1 MKNLFII
8 FCLLFGIAAAPA
20 AEPISVV
27 VMDPLC
33 KELACDCVAGYA
45 QRNYHT
51 LAAFLQRK
59 LGAEV
64 NVVFAEDLAAAA
76 KKSTVPPALIIGK
89 KSVVLS
95 EAGKHKLEVTPLAR
109 LTGKDGSPDQFG
121 LIVVRK
127 ESPAMTV
134 ADLKGYRILFGPE
147 DCDEK
152 SAAAVTLLKENG
164 IEIPAKLETSPTC
177 STAAVALMGLKP
189 DVRAAGV
196 ISSYAEPLL
205 AGCGAIK
212 QGDLRVIGKTKPVAF
227 ITAFATKAV
236 PAKRV
241 TEITEALLDT
251 GEDPALLKVMESLL
265 GFIELEETAAP
276 TTPPAAWNQFR
287 GPKRD
292 GSAAWLP
299 GTLPA
304 KAAFD
309 WQVTLPSDGVGGI
322 AATDK
327 VVVLGARDALDGGD
341 VFFCLDA
348 ATGAERWRFQYPAPA
363 REPLDY
369 GNSPRATP
377 LIAGGRVFVLGA
389 FGHLHCLDLATGAL
403 QWVCHLP
410 GEFDAAVP
418 HWGYSSSPLLVA
430 NKLLVQ
436 PGGAEASLVA
446 LDPATGDVLWE
457 SPGGK
462 AAYAG
467 FIAAEIHGVTQVI
480 GCDEESFG
488 GWDLATGRR
497 LWKIVP
503 GSIRDFHV
511 PTPFMVGA
519 RLFVVG
525 ENNGAR
531 LHDFDPQ
538 GALVQPPLAHSDAL
552 APDAHTPVLT
562 AAGIVG
568 LGEKFCCLDAATLGM
583 HWSVD
588 EPELGTYASMI
599 SNGRDRVLTLSEKG
613 VLFLHEVAAGGAK
626 ELGRLRLCP
635 NSAHVIAYPALV
647 GHRLYVRLGERVA
660 CVSL

>member
-1 MKNLFII
+1 
-8 FCLLFGIAAAPA
+8 
-20 AEPISVV
+20 V
-27 VMDPLC
+27 
-33 KELACDCVAGYA
+33 
-45 QRNYHT
+45 
-51 LAAFLQRK
+51 
-59 LGAEV
+59 EV
-64 NVVFAEDLAAAA
+64 NVVFAEDLAAAS

-95 EAGKHKLEVTPLAR
+95 EAGKHKLDVTPIAR

-121 LIVVRK
+121 LIVVRQ
-127 ESPAMTV
+127 ESLAKTT

-152 SAAAVTLLKENG
+152 SAAAVGLLKENG
-164 IEIPAKLETSPTC
+164 IEIPAKLEISSTC
-177 STAAVALMGLKP
+177 STAAVALMALKP
-189 DVRAAGV
+189 AVRAAGV

-212 QGDLRVIGKTKPVAF
+212 QGDLRVVGKTKPVAF
-227 ITAFATKAV
+227 ITAFATKAL

-251 GEDPALLKVMESLL
+251 GGDPALLKVMESLL

-276 TTPPAAWNQFR
+276 ATPPAAWNQFR
-287 GPKRD
+287 GPNRD

-299 GTLPA
+299 EKLPA
-304 KAAFD
+304 TAKFN

-327 VVVLGARDALDGGD
+327 AVILGARDALDGGD

-377 LIAGGRVFVLGA
+377 LIAGGRVFILGA

-410 GEFDAAVP
+410 VEFAAALP

-430 NKLLVQ
+430 NKLVVQ

-446 LDPATGDVLWE
+446 LDPATGDVIWE

-467 FIAAEIHGVTQVI
+467 LIAAEVQGVTQII
-480 GCDEESFG
+480 GCDDESFG
-488 GWDLATGRR
+488 GWDAATGRR
-497 LWKIVP
+497 LWKVIP
-503 GSIRDFHV
+503 GTMRDFHV
-511 PTPFMVGA
+511 PTPFMIGA
-519 RLFVVG
+519 RVFLAG

-531 LHDFDPQ
+531 LHAFNEQ
-538 GALVQPPLAHSDAL
+538 GALIPEPAARSLDL
-552 APDAHTPVLT
+552 APDAHTPVL
-562 AAGIVG
+562 AGGRIIG
-568 LGEKFCCLDAATLGM
+568 LGEKFSCLDAATLQTLWTTVESEM
-583 HWSVD
+583 
-588 EPELGTYASMI
+588 GTYASMI
-599 SNGRDRVLTLSEKG
+599 SNGQGRVLTLSEKG
-613 VLFLHEVAAGGAK
+613 MLFLHEVDLSACK

-635 NSAHVIAYPALV
+635 GSEHVIAHPAIV
-647 GHRLYVRLGERVA
+647 GNRLYVRMGERVA
-660 CVSL
+660 CMEL